1 MAKFE
6 IVGPKYK
13 DERMN
18 KAAVEVVDR
27 KVTDK
32 QKMCCTGNQCAEAI
46 VRK

>member
-32 QKMCCTGNQCAEAI
+32 QKCVAPEIN
-46 VRK
+46 VRRR